1 MTTMKKSLIIMIS
14 GGIILLSGF
23 IVLGLVAQST
33 ISEIRKKEY
42 TLGPKEIIE
51 IRERLESGQFFSG
64 VYAVEILEPTDSTVR
79 IEVRDPDGMQITSR
93 EFNAPFVIDSF
104 DVKQDGL
111 YIMII
116 ENSSPRDVIR
126 VAAALGGQVYS
137 GTADPMIAVA
147 VPTYIAITGIIIVI
161 AGAVVYYKE
170 RTRSGSV

>member
-1 MTTMKKSLIIMIS
+1 
-14 GGIILLSGF
+14 
-23 IVLGLVAQST
+23 
-33 ISEIRKKEY
+33 
-42 TLGPKEIIE
+42 
-51 IRERLESGQFFSG
+51 
-64 VYAVEILEPTDSTVR
+64 
-79 IEVRDPDGMQITSR
+79 
-93 EFNAPFVIDSF
+93 
-104 DVKQDGL
+104 
-111 YIMII
+111 MII